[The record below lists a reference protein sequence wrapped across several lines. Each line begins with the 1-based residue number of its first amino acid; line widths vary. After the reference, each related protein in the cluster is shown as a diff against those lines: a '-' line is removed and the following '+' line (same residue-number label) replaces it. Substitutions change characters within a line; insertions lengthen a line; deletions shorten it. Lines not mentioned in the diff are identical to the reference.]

1 MEERAAFRAFVSGR
15 VQGVFFRD
23 STQRQARS
31 LNLAGWVR
39 NLPDGRVEVFA
50 AGERAACE
58 RLLEFLRVGPARA
71 AVAGVDVEWEPFSA
85 ADGREFEIR

>member
-1 MEERAAFRAFVSGR
+1 MEEHAAFRAVVSGR

-23 STQRQARS
+23 TTQRQARS

-39 NLPDGRVEVFA
+39 NLPDGSVEVFA

-58 RLLEFLRVGPARA
+58 RLLEFLRVGPPRA
-71 AVAGVDVEWEPFSA
+71 AVAGVDVEWKPSSS

>member
-1 MEERAAFRAFVSGR
+1 MSDHAAFRALVSGR

-23 STQRQARS
+23 STQRRAQS

-39 NLPDGRVEVFA
+39 NLPDGSVEVFA

-58 RLLEFLRVGPARA
+58 RLLEFLRVGPPRA
-71 AVAGVDVEWEPFSA
+71 AVAGVDVEWKSSSSA
-85 ADGREFEIR
+85 DVRGFEIR